1 MVENLKARGRSLIEE
16 LKNHVVDVVKANSGR
31 GTLSLE
37 ELRDLSGL
45 EIRARTGE
53 SVWDKALLT
62 LVVELIK
69 EGRLRSTESLR
80 PLESKYAAKARYSV
94 PRS

>member
-1 MVENLKARGRSLIEE
+1 M
-16 LKNHVVDVVKANSGR
+16 DVVRANSGR

-37 ELRDLSGL
+37 DLRELSGL

-62 LVVELIK
+62 LVVELVK
-69 EGRLRSTESLR
+69 ESRLRSTESLR
-80 PLESKYAAKARYSV
+80 PLESKHAARARYSM
-94 PRS
+94 PPS

>member
-1 MVENLKARGRSLIEE
+1 MENLKARGRQLIGE
-16 LKNHVVDVVKANSGR
+16 LKNHVVDVVRANSGR

-37 ELRDLSGL
+37 ELRELSGL

-62 LVVELIK
+62 LVVELVK
-69 EGRLRSTESLR
+69 EGRLQSTESLR
-80 PLESKYAAKARYSV
+80 PLESKFAAKARYSV
-94 PRS
+94 PPSA

>member
-1 MVENLKARGRSLIEE
+1 MEDLKARGRHLIDE
-16 LKNHVVDVVKANSGR
+16 LKNHVVDVVRANSGR

-37 ELRDLSGL
+37 ELRELSGL

-69 EGRLRSTESLR
+69 EGRLHSTESLR
-80 PLESKYAAKARYSV
+80 PLESKYAAKARYYVTPSA
-94 PRS
+94 